1 MRISSS
7 NSKPR
12 SIQSI
17 GVGFRLIR
25 CLEEAAG
32 PVTLKELAE
41 KAGMSASQAHV
52 YLASFA
58 QLGLVAQDRVSRY
71 ELGPYAL
78 QLGLAALR
86 RLDVVALAKE
96 PMYQLKQR
104 TGEAV
109 YLSVWGNRGPSIV
122 QKVDGLGPIP
132 MQLRVGYVL
141 PLLTSASGR
150 VFLAYLPRAETADLV
165 KAELASWPTA
175 RQEKPTAAKLEALIR
190 DIRRQ
195 GVAQTA
201 SLLNVGFTALA
212 APILDHAGELCA
224 TLTLI
229 GPSSLLDTDPH
240 GENADALRAAA
251 ADISR
256 QLGFR
261 TSPSETVCANMT
273 A

>member
-7 NSKPR
+7 SKPR

-25 CLEEAAG
+25 CLEAAAG
-32 PVTLKELAE
+32 PIALKELAE
-41 KAGMSASQAHV
+41 KTGMSASQAHV

-58 QLGLVAQDRVSRY
+58 QLGLVVQDRVSRY

-86 RLDVVALAKE
+86 RLDVVAVAKE
-96 PMYQLKQR
+96 PMYQLKLR

-109 YLSVWGNRGPSIV
+109 YLSVWGNLGPSIV
-122 QKVDGLGPIP
+122 QKVDGTGALP
-132 MQLRVGYVL
+132 MALRVGYVL
-141 PLLTSASGR
+141 PLLTSATGR
-150 VFLAYLPRAETADLV
+150 VFLAHLPPGETAALV
-165 KAELASWPTA
+165 KAGLAAWPLA
-175 RQEKPTAAKLEALIR
+175 DREEKPTPAKLDALVR
-190 DIRRQ
+190 EVRRR

-201 SLLNVGFTALA
+201 SLLNVGFTALS
-212 APILDHAGELCA
+212 APVFDHAGDLCA
-224 TLTLI
+224 SLTLI
-229 GPSSLLDTDPH
+229 GPAALLDTDPN
-240 GENADALRAAA
+240 GENADALRSTA

-261 TSPSETVCANMT
+261 TPATETACLNMT